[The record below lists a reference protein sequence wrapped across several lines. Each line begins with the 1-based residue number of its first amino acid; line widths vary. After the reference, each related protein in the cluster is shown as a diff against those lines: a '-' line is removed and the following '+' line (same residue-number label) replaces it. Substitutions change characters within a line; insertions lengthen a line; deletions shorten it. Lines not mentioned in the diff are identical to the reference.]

1 MKGSMKKKDGDGC
14 GKRCLTN
21 EIDVLCC
28 GNVKSCERKKHTNG
42 EKYLNG
48 KEEFK
53 KELMDEN
60 DW

>member
-1 MKGSMKKKDGDGC
+1 MKKKDGDGC